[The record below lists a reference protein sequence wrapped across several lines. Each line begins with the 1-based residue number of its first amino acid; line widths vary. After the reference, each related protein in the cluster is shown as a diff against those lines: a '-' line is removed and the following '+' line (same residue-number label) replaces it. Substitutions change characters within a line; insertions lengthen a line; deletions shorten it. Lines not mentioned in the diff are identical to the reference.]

1 MKRAL
6 DILYKA
12 IWLIAMAVA
21 VVRLFFAESHPLD
34 HVLHTVAFVLLIVL
48 YVLPMIRKRMERKD
62 QEVESKE

>member
-12 IWLIAMAVA
+12 ILLIAMAVA
-21 VVRLFFAESHPLD
+21 VVRLFFGESHPLD
-34 HVLHTVAFVLLIVL
+34 RVLDTVAFVLVIVL